1 MIAYLCL
8 ARLLQLIQGGE
19 VTLLLLLLLF
29 RELLSEILKS
39 QSPSI
44 FTT

>member
-8 ARLLQLIQGGE
+8 ARLLQLIHGGE

-29 RELLSEILKS
+29 RELL
-39 QSPSI
+39 
-44 FTT
+44 